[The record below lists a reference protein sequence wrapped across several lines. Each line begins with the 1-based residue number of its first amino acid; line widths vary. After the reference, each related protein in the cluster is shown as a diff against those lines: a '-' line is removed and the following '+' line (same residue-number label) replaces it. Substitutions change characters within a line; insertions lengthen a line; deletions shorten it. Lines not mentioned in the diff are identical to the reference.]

1 MRVKWL
7 TNHYYQNQW
16 NRSFHYVCI
25 VIKIEKYI
33 ENCHLI
39 LIICND
45 IYTFIVC
52 HRSHST
58 NFTPRFN
65 IQHSTFNI
73 KYSKIITVIRQ
84 IFKDINGSYSTSA
97 LIHYILMAQDT
108 GQRSNFSIALNKCQ
122 TSYDGNIITYIS
134 RPHNPSLNVFS

>member
-1 MRVKWL
+1 MISTL
-7 TNHYYQNQW
+7 
-16 NRSFHYVCI
+16 SLS
-25 VIKIEKYI
+25 VIDPIQQT
-33 ENCHLI
+33 LRQ
-39 LIICND
+39 D
-45 IYTFIVC
+45 
-52 HRSHST
+52 ST
-58 NFTPRFN
+58 FN